1 MSSYTMSFSSSLSF
15 QRLSKVFRELPRVQP
30 CYAVSSASSP
40 AVVSF
45 LREHRIP
52 MICHNARQASLVGDD
67 SLVIAGRRFVGSN
80 EYIVRS
86 VGEIAGRD
94 APASPPRAP
103 APLLW
108 VHTPISHDGIHNTR
122 EMFEYIWAHKYIV
135 NGIVFNVNNF
145 SNPLSYIPP
154 SMYSYKIALDYLF
167 RNIIDPFEKE
177 YGIPTPA
184 IMMDARDH
192 ITQMSHL
199 DELHSHIRG
208 CRREKQP
215 AMRLI
220 LGSLIDNEWN
230 KII

>member
-1 MSSYTMSFSSSLSF
+1 
-15 QRLSKVFRELPRVQP
+15 
-30 CYAVSSASSP
+30 
-40 AVVSF
+40 
-45 LREHRIP
+45 

-86 VGEIAGRD
+86 VGEIA
-94 APASPPRAP
+94 APPRATP
-103 APLLW
+103 PLLW

-199 DELHSHIRG
+199 DELHSHIRD

-220 LGSLIDNEWN
+220 LGALIDERMNE
-230 KII
+230 

>member
-1 MSSYTMSFSSSLSF
+1 MSYTVSYSRSLPYR
-15 QRLSKVFRELPRVQP
+15 RLSKVFLELAQQMPRVRP

-40 AVVSF
+40 AVISF
-45 LREHRIP
+45 LREHRVP
-52 MICHNARQASLVGDD
+52 MICHNARQVSLVGDN
-67 SLVIAGRRFVGSN
+67 SLVIAGRRFAGSN
-80 EYIVRS
+80 ECIVRS
-86 VGEIAGRD
+86 VGDIAGRARAR
-94 APASPPRAP
+94 APAR

-108 VHTPISHDGIHNTR
+108 VHTAISHDGIHNTR

-135 NGIVFNVNNF
+135 NGLVFNVNNF

-154 SMYSYKIALDYLF
+154 SMYSYRIALDYLF

-192 ITQMSHL
+192 ITQMSQL

-220 LGSLIDNEWN
+220 LGALIDNE
-230 KII
+230 

>member
-1 MSSYTMSFSSSLSF
+1 MYSTSLSF
-15 QRLSKVFRELPRVQP
+15 HRSSFQQLFRELKRFRP
-30 CYAVSSASSP
+30 CYAVSAASSP
-40 AVVSF
+40 AVLSF

-52 MICHNARQASLVGDD
+52 MICHNAREASLVGDD

-86 VGEIAGRD
+86 VGEIAA
-94 APASPPRAP
+94 APARAP
-103 APLLW
+103 ARAPAPPPLLW
-108 VHTPISHDGIHNTR
+108 VHTPISPDGIDNTR
-122 EMFEYIWAHKYIV
+122 EMFEYIWANKYIV

-167 RNIIDPFEKE
+167 RNIIHPFEKE

-199 DELHSHIRG
+199 DELHSHIRHD
-208 CRREKQP
+208 RPEL
-215 AMRLI
+215 RLI
-220 LGSLIDNEWN
+220 LGALIDNEWN

>member
-1 MSSYTMSFSSSLSF
+1 
-15 QRLSKVFRELPRVQP
+15 
-30 CYAVSSASSP
+30 
-40 AVVSF
+40 
-45 LREHRIP
+45 
-52 MICHNARQASLVGDD
+52 MICHNARQVSLVGDN

-80 EYIVRS
+80 ECIVRS
-86 VGEIAGRD
+86 VGDIAGRAR
-94 APASPPRAP
+94 APAR

-108 VHTPISHDGIHNTR
+108 VHTAISHDGIHNTR

-135 NGIVFNVNNF
+135 NGLVFNVNNF

-192 ITQMSHL
+192 ITQMRHL

-220 LGSLIDNEWN
+220 LGALIDNE
-230 KII
+230 

>member
-1 MSSYTMSFSSSLSF
+1 MYSTSVSFHRSSF
-15 QRLSKVFRELPRVQP
+15 QRLLFRELPRVQP

-86 VGEIAGRD
+86 VGDLAGRD
-94 APASPPRAP
+94 PAMPPRAP

-192 ITQMSHL
+192 ITQMSQL
-199 DELHSHIRG
+199 EELHSHIRD

-220 LGSLIDNEWN
+220 LGALIDNEWN
-230 KII
+230 ERV